1 MSRKKDKQEYS
12 INHTEQLYNRFLN
25 LALNRF
31 TWSNLPEGLTSR
43 KMEEFL
49 CKHGKVMFYKNSQGV
64 LLALPCYDGGRRNYY
79 NEPIEYEVVGVGYQ
93 DKVSIE
99 DGVVI
104 RNNALGTCDDDDILL
119 FAERINE
126 VEQTMDVNLFQ
137 QNINSILL
145 CDEKERL
152 TVRNIIQQIKEFKY
166 VIIGKKGLALSSTE
180 VLNNNTPYL
189 IDKLQLQKRELL
201 NELLTFLG
209 INNANTDKKE
219 RLIVDEVN
227 ANNDF
232 ILVNLD
238 HMFDER
244 EKAAKEINEKF
255 GLNIKV
261 EKREVKNGEIY
272 VNTTGDNIE

>member
-1 MSRKKDKQEYS
+1 MSRKKDKMEYS
-12 INHTEQLYNRFLN
+12 INHTEQLYNRFFN

-31 TWSNLPEGLTSR
+31 TWDNLPMGLTSR
-43 KMEEFL
+43 KMEEML

-64 LLALPCYDGGRRNYY
+64 LLALPCYNTGLVDCY
-79 NEPIEYEVVGVGYQ
+79 NEPTTYEVIGVSYT
-93 DKVSIE
+93 DKVDRE

-104 RNNALGTCDDDDILL
+104 RNNALGTNDNDDLLL

-137 QNINSILL
+137 QNLHSILL

-152 TVRNIIQQIKEFKY
+152 TIRNIIQQIREFKY
-166 VIIGKKGLALSSTE
+166 VILGRKGLSMSSIDILTGN
-180 VLNNNTPYL
+180 VPYL
-189 IDKLQLQKRELL
+189 IDKLQDQKRELL

-244 EKAAKEINEKF
+244 QRAVEEINKKF
-255 GLNIKV
+255 GLNITV
-261 EKREVKNGEIY
+261 EKRGINGDIY
-272 VNTTGDNIE
+272 NDINGDNQE

>member
-1 MSRKKDKQEYS
+1 MSRKKEKQEYS
-12 INHTEQLYNRFLN
+12 INHTEQLYKRFLN

-64 LLALPCYDGGRRNYY
+64 LLALPCYD
-79 NEPIEYEVVGVGYQ
+79 PIEYEVVGVVYQ
-93 DKVSIE
+93 DKVSID

-180 VLNNNTPYL
+180 ILNNNTPYL

-244 EKAAKEINEKF
+244 EKAVKEINEKF

-261 EKREVKNGEIY
+261 EKREVNNGEIY
-272 VNTTGDNIE
+272 INNSGDISE

>member
-93 DKVSIE
+93 DKVSVD

-119 FAERINE
+119 FAERIND

-152 TVRNIIQQIKEFKY
+152 TVRNIIQQIKEF
-166 VIIGKKGLALSSTE
+166 
-180 VLNNNTPYL
+180 
-189 IDKLQLQKRELL
+189 LL
-201 NELLTFLG
+201 
-209 INNANTDKKE
+209 
-219 RLIVDEVN
+219 V
-227 ANNDF
+227 
-232 ILVNLD
+232 
-238 HMFDER
+238 
-244 EKAAKEINEKF
+244 
-255 GLNIKV
+255 
-261 EKREVKNGEIY
+261 
-272 VNTTGDNIE
+272 